1 MFMATKTI
9 TIMDDAYDLLKAR
22 KLKKESFSE
31 VIRRELSKSKR
42 PLTDFAGK
50 WKFLDEK
57 DINLI
62 KEAILK
68 SREDS
73 WRFRKEKLRI

>member
-1 MFMATKTI
+1 M
-9 TIMDDAYDLLKAR
+9 KAK
-22 KLKKESFSE
+22 KLKNESFSE

-50 WKFLDEK
+50 WKFLDGE
-57 DINLI
+57 DIKLI
-62 KEAILK
+62 KEVIRI

-73 WRFRKEKLRI
+73 LRFRREKLRI